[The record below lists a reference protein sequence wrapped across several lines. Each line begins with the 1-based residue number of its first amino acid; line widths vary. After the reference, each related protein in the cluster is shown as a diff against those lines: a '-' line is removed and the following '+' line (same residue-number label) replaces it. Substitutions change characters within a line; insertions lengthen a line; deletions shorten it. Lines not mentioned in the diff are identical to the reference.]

1 MSNTVTLKKFILFL
15 GDVFFLYISLFLTLF
30 LRFLSEFN
38 LEIFLLHLLP
48 FSILY
53 FFWIIIFYVAGLYD
67 LHLIKTKLSFY
78 TRVLGAI
85 IAGLIL
91 GMLFFYSLPFFGISP
106 KTNLILNVLIFGF
119 LFLGWRQFFYSLF
132 SVHFANRVAIAGEG
146 VEIEN
151 LKQEIN
157 QRPYLGYKLIPIDLE
172 KDILSQIQE
181 RSIDTVIFTE
191 NFESDPKMLKALY
204 FFLPT
209 KVNFLDFTKAYEL
222 VIQKVPLSMVS
233 QTWFL
238 ENLKEGEKGFFDKV
252 KSFFDIIVSG
262 LILVLSLPLWV
273 LIAIFIKLDD
283 QGPVFYSQ
291 QRIGKDRQSF
301 KLYKFRSMM
310 VGAEKGQAVWAK
322 REDKRITRVGKF
334 IRRFHFDEL
343 PQMINVL
350 KGDISLIGPRPERPE
365 FVEKLEK
372 EIPHY
377 HLRHIIKPGF
387 SGWAQI
393 KFRYGRSVMDS
404 KEKFEY
410 DLYYLKN
417 RTLLLDIG
425 ILLRTFQLFFR
436 QD

>member
-85 IAGLIL
+85 MGGLIL

-119 LFLGWRQFFYSLF
+119 LFLCWRQFFYSLF
-132 SVHFANRVAIAGEG
+132 SVHFINRVTITGEG

-151 LKQEIN
+151 LKEEIN
-157 QRPYLGYKLIPIDLE
+157 KRPYLGYKLIPIDLE
-172 KDILSQIQE
+172 KDILPQIQE
-181 RSIDTVIFTE
+181 NSIDTVIFTD

-204 FFLPT
+204 FSLPA

-233 QTWFL
+233 QAWFL

-252 KSFFDIIVSG
+252 KSFFDIIISG

-283 QGPVFYSQ
+283 QGPIFYSQ
-291 QRIGKDRQSF
+291 ERIGKNRQSF
-301 KLYKFRSMM
+301 KLYKFRSMT
-310 VGAEKGQAVWAK
+310 VGAEEGKAVWAK
-322 REDKRITRVGKF
+322 KEDKRITRVGKF
-334 IRRFHFDEL
+334 IRRLHFDEL

-350 KGDISLIGPRPERPE
+350 RGDISLIGPRPERPE

-393 KFRYGRSVMDS
+393 KFRYGRSIMDS

-417 RTLLLDIG
+417 RNLLLDIG